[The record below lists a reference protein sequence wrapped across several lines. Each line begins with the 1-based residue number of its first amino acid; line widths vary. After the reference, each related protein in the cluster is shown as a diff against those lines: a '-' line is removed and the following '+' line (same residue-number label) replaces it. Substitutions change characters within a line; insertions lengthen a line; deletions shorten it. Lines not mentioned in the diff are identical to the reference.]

1 MTNNLIKDTTK
12 TISSVISP
20 EIVEK
25 YGWIAFLTPVAIYTV
40 DKLSDLISK
49 AMDKGYSFDINT
61 EKVQVS
67 LNKTNTL
74 AE

>member
-20 EIVEK
+20 EIVEQ
-25 YGWIAFLTPVAIYTV
+25 YGWIALLAPVAIYTI
-40 DKLSDLISK
+40 DKVSDLITK
-49 AMDKGYSFDINT
+49 AMDKGYSIDINT

-67 LNKTNTL
+67 LNKTDVI